1 MYRVEAREVERPEG
15 LEKVTNSGVVNWGE
29 DNLYPQFLIG
39 LHDENPIHGG
49 ILNQKIRF
57 ITAGGIT
64 IEGDETGIVLK
75 NSDSSPLSLDE
86 VITDVTVDA
95 EYFNGYSVLF
105 KKDAN
110 GYWFSLPIDFELVRA
125 TEDGIWYEIS
135 DDWSTS
141 QQSEEKTNWR
151 RVKSIHNREEQ
162 DEELILYNISKPKQ
176 KYHGEGKKKKITLSY
191 YPVPTYSGGIT
202 SIMAG
207 CEMDWFTLSEIVN
220 GYQGGTLINLA
231 NGVPNSE
238 DDEKKIVNRIK
249 DDATD
254 KKKKGGLTITFSDG
268 KEREPGVS
276 QLSGND
282 LDKRY
287 IESGKEVTRKIM
299 IAHQVISPALFSV
312 MSESLFGSKEELE
325 TAYTLFKENYVK
337 ERQKFI
343 GQPIQWALNTLNGT
357 SINIVFNDYSISF
370 EKQVEGDNAI
380 SESLNKM
387 SPLVATKVLNTL
399 TINEVRRLATLPPI
413 ANGDVIQPSAAEFA
427 SDKDPILEAFEKAG
441 IERKS
446 VEILKSDTFDCVRSD
461 EEFISTFQTFAIDLN
476 KDQEAI
482 VQMIKDGKTYTQI
495 SNEFGKGGIW
505 LSNQLVEL
513 GRMGVL
519 DGWEINESAIEKP
532 EYKVLYSY
540 EVKAG
545 LGSELIP
552 TSREFCVTLVGLDK
566 LYTREEINQI
576 SNAVDRDVWRY
587 RGGWYHNP
595 KTDVTTPS
603 CRHEWKQNIVKV

>member
-1 MYRVEAREVERPEG
+1 MYRLEAREVDKPEG
-15 LEKVTNSGVVNWGE
+15 CEKVQQGTGRVSWGE
-29 DNLYPQFLIG
+29 DNLYPQFLVG
-39 LHDENPIHGG
+39 LHDDNPIHGG
-49 ILNQKIRF
+49 ILNQKVTF

-64 IEGDETGIVLK
+64 IEGDTDGQALN

-86 VITDVTVDA
+86 VMDDITWDA
-95 EYFNGYSVLF
+95 EYFNGTSILF
-105 KKDAN
+105 KKDPS
-110 GYWFSLPIDFELVRA
+110 GYWFALPIDFELVRA

-135 DDWSTS
+135 DDWSTA

-151 RVKSIHNREEQ
+151 RVKSIHNREEA

-176 KYHGEGKKKKITLSY
+176 KYHGEGRKKKLTLSY

-231 NGVPNSE
+231 NGIPESE
-238 DDEKKIVNRIK
+238 DAEKKIVNRIK
-249 DDATD
+249 ADATD

-268 KEREPGVS
+268 KEREPRVS

-287 IESGKEVTRKIM
+287 IESGREVSRKIM

-312 MSESLFGSKEELE
+312 MSETLFGSKEELE
-325 TAYTLFKENYVK
+325 TAYILFRENYVK
-337 ERQKFI
+337 KRQKFI
-343 GQPIQWALNTLNGT
+343 SKPLEWALNTLNGT
-357 SINIVFNDYSISF
+357 NIKITYNDYQLPFTISSTAPTT
-370 EKQVEGDNAI
+370 EPA
-380 SESLNKM
+380 KM
-387 SPLVATKVLNTL
+387 S
-399 TINEVRRLATLPPI
+399 
-413 ANGDVIQPSAAEFA
+413 
-427 SDKDPILEAFEKAG
+427 SDKDPIIEAFEKAG
-441 IERKS
+441 VDRKS
-446 VEILKSDTFDCVRSD
+446 VEILKSDVFDCVRSD

-482 VQMIKDGKTYTQI
+482 VQMIKDGKSYNQI
-495 SNEFGKGGIW
+495 ANEFGKGGIW

-513 GRMGVL
+513 GRIGVL
-519 DGWEINESAIEKP
+519 DGWEINENVIDKP

-545 LGSELIP
+545 LGSAVIP
-552 TSREFCVTLVGLDK
+552 TSREFCITLVQMDK
-566 LYTREEINQI
+566 LYTRQEIDQI
-576 SNAVDRDVWRY
+576 SSAVDRDVWRY

-595 KTDVTTPS
+595 KTDTTTPS